1 MVRYTCSC
9 SGMASWSETESD
21 TAFFRNGRL
30 FELWERAEMQSCK
43 RLERGDRKVMP
54 RGVGSETP
62 LLACMHV
69 GDLHLKSSE
78 AEAASQSRSHP
89 FQSSGDSNKHVIAIT
104 ATDHRISR
112 FRSPLPNHVRWASKV
127 GGVKLQN
134 CCRYVRHAGRA
145 TPCAISVETKNP
157 VCICHDLL
165 LSWRAATVLI
175 ELFQAHGA

>member
-1 MVRYTCSC
+1 MVRYTRSC
-9 SGMASWSETESD
+9 SGMAWWSETESD
-21 TAFFRNGRL
+21 TAFFRSVRL
-30 FELWERAEMQSCK
+30 FELWKRTEMQSCK

-104 ATDHRISR
+104 ETDHQISR
-112 FRSPLPNHVRWASKV
+112 LRSLPPNHGRWASK
-127 GGVKLQN
+127 GWWSKI
-134 CCRYVRHAGRA
+134 A
-145 TPCAISVETKNP
+145 K
-157 VCICHDLL
+157 L
-165 LSWRAATVLI
+165 LSLCTSCRTRNTMRHI
-175 ELFQAHGA
+175 S